1 MLQAIPD
8 ITFSMAP
15 PAIQVSEGDA
25 LSGPGAVSAV
35 TSSSSTSS
43 GIPPGG
49 DEVTTAGQVS
59 SLLAKE
65 SSENDAQ
72 PVVGDTPI
80 NPVSST
86 S

>member
-1 MLQAIPD
+1 
-8 ITFSMAP
+8 MAP
-15 PAIQVSEGDA
+15 PAIQVTEGDA
-25 LSGPGAVSAV
+25 PGGPVPVSAV

-59 SLLAKE
+59 SLIAKE
-65 SSENDAQ
+65 SGENDAQ
-72 PVVGDTPI
+72 PVGDTPI